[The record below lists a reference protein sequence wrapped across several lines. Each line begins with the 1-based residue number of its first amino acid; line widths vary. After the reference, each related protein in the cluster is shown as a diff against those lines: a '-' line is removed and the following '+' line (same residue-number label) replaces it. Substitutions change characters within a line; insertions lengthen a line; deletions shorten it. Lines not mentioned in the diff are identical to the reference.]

1 MTHEEKQQMTTMQ
14 KDITEIKTEIHSFK
28 GKFDEL
34 YTALMGSTIGRDGG
48 LVGRIGELET
58 EVEILK
64 KENFELKK
72 DNTKRDLYLNI
83 IWGLGG
89 NILTTIGIF
98 VINYILKK

>member
-1 MTHEEKQQMTTMQ
+1 MTHEEKQQMVIMQ

-34 YTALMGSTIGRDGG
+34 YTALMGSNIGKDGG

-58 EVEILK
+58 EVETLK

-72 DNTKRDLYLNI
+72 DNTRRDLYLNI
-83 IWGLGG
+83 IWGMGG
-89 NILTTIGIF
+89 TIITAIGVF